1 MNILAPAVHLANQLR
16 FRTKF
21 AVLAAIVLIPLVLLG
36 TSVIHQINASI
47 EVIRSE
53 QLCQRY
59 LLDVTPVLRLSM
71 LQRALT
77 NRLLGG
83 DSTAQADLSA
93 NQEKLEAAFS
103 KLAATDRQFNTQLET
118 GDRVQRLHTGAQ
130 RLIEQAK
137 ADANQ
142 NEMFDNWND
151 QLTETLNFVYYVSAT
166 SGMVLDEDYASLFMI
181 DQSTLRLPRQINIVG
196 QLRGLA
202 SGLHDGQTLSAG
214 SRGVIK
220 SMLKNELLIHKE
232 LQQSLAL
239 LRRREPALADSIQ
252 APITS
257 AFASLDSFRADL
269 EVLIGAPSDTIT
281 GVQNLPAK
289 GNAVVAELYKAQD
302 TLQDA
307 LLNTL
312 ERRAQEKTSE
322 RLFILGMFAVLGLLL
337 VYVFSGIYSAMRR
350 TLNDALVA
358 TQLIAQGDLSAR
370 IQVRG
375 KDEMADVGNGLNH
388 MVQAFSSS
396 LAQVERS
403 SQSVSDAAERI
414 GVSIDRAKRSMSAQ
428 QSETEQV
435 ATAINEMTTSVADV
449 AQNTEG
455 AAHAAEHAS
464 QSSNAGLAKMQE
476 TRVTI
481 EALADEVER
490 SAQKVSALAQ
500 HSQQIGGVIE
510 VIRNIA
516 DQTNL
521 LALNAAIEAARAGEQ
536 GRGFAVVADEVRTL
550 ASRTQNSTEEIRRII
565 QELQLA
571 TDAAVEQ
578 MKAGKLRAKECIDS
592 ADQASTSLDA
602 INDGVEQ
609 IVGMNTQIAS
619 AAVQQ
624 HAVSEDINRNVTEI
638 RNGSVALMEG
648 IEDNAV
654 TAEELSLLA
663 GELRTVVSRFKL

>member
-1 MNILAPAVHLANQLR
+1 M
-16 FRTKF
+16 
-21 AVLAAIVLIPLVLLG
+21 
-36 TSVIHQINASI
+36 
-47 EVIRSE
+47 
-53 QLCQRY
+53 
-59 LLDVTPVLRLSM
+59 
-71 LQRALT
+71 
-77 NRLLGG
+77 
-83 DSTAQADLSA
+83 
-93 NQEKLEAAFS
+93 
-103 KLAATDRQFNTQLET
+103 
-118 GDRVQRLHTGAQ
+118 
-130 RLIEQAK
+130 
-137 ADANQ
+137 
-142 NEMFDNWND
+142 
-151 QLTETLNFVYYVSAT
+151 YYVSAT

-214 SRGVIK
+214 ARSVIK

-239 LRRREPALADSIQ
+239 LRRREPTLSDSIQ

-257 AFASLDSFRADL
+257 AFTSLDSFRADL
-269 EVLIGAPSDTIT
+269 EVLIGAPSDTIN

-307 LLNTL
+307 LLNAL
-312 ERRAQEKTSE
+312 ERRVQEKISE
-322 RLFILGMFAVLGLLL
+322 RLLILGMFVVLGLLL

-350 TLNDALVA
+350 TINDVLIA
-358 TQLIAQGDLSAR
+358 TQLIAQGDLSVR

-375 KDEMADVGNGLNH
+375 KDEMADMGNGLNH
-388 MVQAFSSS
+388 MVQAFSAS

-403 SQSVSDAAERI
+403 SQSVSDAAQRI
-414 GVSIDRAKRSMSAQ
+414 GVSIDRAKRAISAQ

-435 ATAINEMTTSVADV
+435 ATAINEMTASVADV

-464 QSSNAGLAKMQE
+464 QFSNIGLAKMQE

-571 TDAAVEQ
+571 TGDAVEQ
-578 MKAGKLRAKECIDS
+578 MKTGKLRAQECIES

-638 RNGSVALMEG
+638 RNGSLALMEG

-663 GELRTVVSRFKL
+663 GQLRTVVSRFKL

>member
-1 MNILAPAVHLANQLR
+1 MNILAPAVNLANQLR

-36 TSVIHQINASI
+36 TRVIHQINDSI

-53 QLCQRY
+53 QLGQRY

-77 NRLLGG
+77 NRLLSG
-83 DSTAQADLSA
+83 DRAAQSDLSA

-118 GDRVQRLHTGAQ
+118 GDRVQRLHMGAQ

-358 TQLIAQGDLSAR
+358 TQLIAQGDLSVR

-375 KDEMADVGNGLNH
+375 KDEMADVGNGLNR

-403 SQSVSDAAERI
+403 SQTVSDAAERI

-550 ASRTQNSTEEIRRII
+550 ASRTQNSTGEIRRII

-578 MKAGKLRAKECIDS
+578 MKAGKLRAQECIDS

-602 INDGVEQ
+602 INEGVEQ

-624 HAVSEDINRNVTEI
+624 HAVSEDINRNVTLI

>member
-1 MNILAPAVHLANQLR
+1 MNILTPAVHLANR
-16 FRTKF
+16 FRFPAKF
-21 AVLAAIVLIPLVLLG
+21 GALAIIVLIPLVLLG
-36 TSVIHQINASI
+36 MRVVNQLNDGLVTL
-47 EVIRSE
+47 RSE
-53 QLCQRY
+53 QLGQRY
-59 LLDVTPVLRLSM
+59 LLEVTPVLRLSM

-77 NRLLGG
+77 NRLLSG
-83 DSTAQADLSA
+83 DQTAQAEVSA
-93 NQEKLEAAFS
+93 NQAKLEEAFS
-103 KLAATDRQFNTQLET
+103 TLANIDRQLNAQLET
-118 GDRVQRLHTGAQ
+118 GDRVQRLHAAAQ
-130 RLIEQAK
+130 RLIDRAK
-137 ADANQ
+137 GDADQGA
-142 NEMFDNWND
+142 MFDDWND

-166 SGMVLDEDYASLFMI
+166 SGLVLDEDYASLFMI

-196 QLRGLA
+196 QLRGMA
-202 SGLHDGQTLSAG
+202 SGLRDGYPLSA
-214 SRGVIK
+214 STRGAIRSTLK
-220 SMLKNELLIHKE
+220 SEWLIHKE

-239 LRRREPALADSIQ
+239 LARREPALASSIQ
-252 APITS
+252 SPITS
-257 AFASLDSFRADL
+257 AFASLESFRADL
-269 EVLIGAPSDTIT
+269 EAVIGATSEKVS
-281 GVQNLPAK
+281 GVTNLPAK

-307 LLNTL
+307 LLNAL
-312 ERRAQEKTSE
+312 ERRVQEKTSE
-322 RLFILGMFAVLGLLL
+322 RLFILGMFGVLGVLL
-337 VYVFSGIYSAMRR
+337 VYVFSGIYAAMRR
-350 TLNDALVA
+350 TINDVMIA
-358 TQLIAQGDLSAR
+358 TQLIAQGDLSVR
-370 IQVRG
+370 IDVRG
-375 KDEMADVGNGLNH
+375 SDEMADIGNGLNH
-388 MVQAFSSS
+388 MVQAFGSS
-396 LAQVERS
+396 LAEVERS
-403 SQSVSDAAERI
+403 SQSVSDAATRM

-455 AAHAAEHAS
+455 AAHAAAHAS
-464 QSSNAGLAKMQE
+464 HSSSTGLAKMQE

-481 EALADEVER
+481 EALANEVEL

-571 TDAAVEQ
+571 TGAAVEQ
-578 MKAGKLRAKECIDS
+578 MKAGKLRAQECIES
-592 ADQASTSLDA
+592 ADHASNSLDA
-602 INDGVEQ
+602 INEGVEQ

-638 RNGSVALMEG
+638 RNGTVALMEG

-654 TAEELSLLA
+654 TADELSLLA
-663 GELRTVVSRFKL
+663 GELRNVVSRFKL

>member
-1 MNILAPAVHLANQLR
+1 MNILAPAVNLANQLR

-36 TSVIHQINASI
+36 TRVIHQINDSI

-53 QLCQRY
+53 QLGQRY

-77 NRLLGG
+77 NRLLSG
-83 DSTAQADLSA
+83 DRAAQSDLSA

-118 GDRVQRLHTGAQ
+118 GDRVQRLHMGAQ

-312 ERRAQEKTSE
+312 ERRVQEKTSE

-358 TQLIAQGDLSAR
+358 TQLIAQGDLSVR

-403 SQSVSDAAERI
+403 SQTVSDAAERI

-550 ASRTQNSTEEIRRII
+550 ASRTQNSTGEIRRII

-578 MKAGKLRAKECIDS
+578 MKAGKLRAQECIDS

-602 INDGVEQ
+602 INEGVEQ

-624 HAVSEDINRNVTEI
+624 HAVSEDINRNVTLI

>member
-1 MNILAPAVHLANQLR
+1 MNILAPAINLANRLR
-16 FRTKF
+16 FPAKF
-21 AVLAAIVLIPLVLLG
+21 GVLAIIVLIPLVLLG
-36 TSVIHQINASI
+36 TRVIHQINGSL

-53 QLCQRY
+53 QVGQRY

-77 NRLLGG
+77 NRLLSG
-83 DSTAQADLSA
+83 DRNAQADLSA
-93 NQEKLEAAFS
+93 NQLKLEDAFS

-118 GDRVQRLHTGAQ
+118 GDRVQRLHTAAQ

-202 SGLHDGQTLSAG
+202 SGLHDGQTLSSGAR
-214 SRGVIK
+214 SVIK
-220 SMLKNELLIHKE
+220 SMLKNELLVHKE

-257 AFASLDSFRADL
+257 AFVSLDSFRADL
-269 EVLIGAPSDTIT
+269 EVLIDAPSDTIT
-281 GVQNLPAK
+281 GVQNLPGK

-307 LLNTL
+307 LLNAL
-312 ERRAQEKTSE
+312 ERRVQEKTSE
-322 RLFILGMFAVLGLLL
+322 RLFILGMFAILGLLL

-350 TLNDALVA
+350 TINDVLVA
-358 TQLIAQGDLSAR
+358 TQLIAQGDLSVR

>member
-1 MNILAPAVHLANQLR
+1 MNILAPAVHLANRLR
-16 FRTKF
+16 FPTKF
-21 AVLAAIVLIPLVLLG
+21 GVLAIIILIPLVVLG
-36 TSVIHQINASI
+36 TRFIHQINDNL

-53 QLCQRY
+53 QMGQRY

-77 NRLLGG
+77 NRLLSG
-83 DSTAQADLSA
+83 DKTAQAEVSA
-93 NQEKLEAAFS
+93 NQMKLDEAFS

-118 GDRVQRLHTGAQ
+118 EDRVQRLRAGAQ
-130 RLIEQAK
+130 RLVELAK
-137 ADANQ
+137 TDVNQ
-142 NEMFDNWND
+142 SAVFDEWND
-151 QLTETLNFVYYVSAT
+151 QLTATLNFVYYVSAT

-196 QLRGLA
+196 QLRGLV
-202 SGLHDGQTLSAG
+202 SGLHEGQVLSAG
-214 SRGVIK
+214 ARSVIK
-220 SMLKNELLIHKE
+220 AMLKNELLIRKE
-232 LQQSLAL
+232 FQQSLAL
-239 LRRREPALADSIQ
+239 LRRREPALADRIQ
-252 APITS
+252 APLTS
-257 AFASLDSFRADL
+257 SFADLDSFRTDL
-269 EVLIGAPSDTIT
+269 DAVISSTGDTIS

-289 GNAVVAELYKAQD
+289 GNAVVAQLYKAQD

-307 LLNTL
+307 LLDTL
-312 ERRAQEKTSE
+312 ERRVRENTSE
-322 RLFILGMFAVLGLLL
+322 RLLILGMFAVLGLLS
-337 VYVFSGIYSAMRR
+337 VYVFSGIYSALRR
-350 TLNDALVA
+350 TIQDVLIA

-375 KDEMADVGNGLNH
+375 KDEMADVGTGLNH
-388 MVQAFSSS
+388 MVQAFSAS

-403 SQSVSDAAERI
+403 SQSVSDAATRM

-435 ATAINEMTTSVADV
+435 ATAINEMTASVADV

-476 TRVTI
+476 TRITI

-565 QELQLA
+565 QELQQA
-571 TDAAVEQ
+571 TTAAVEQ
-578 MKAGKLRAKECIDS
+578 MKAGKLRAQECIES
-592 ADQASTSLDA
+592 ADQASSSLDA

-619 AAVQQ
+619 AAIQQ
-624 HAVSEDINRNVTEI
+624 HGVSEDINRNVTEI
-638 RNGSVALMEG
+638 RNGSLALMEG
-648 IEDNAV
+648 IEDNDL
-654 TAEELSLLA
+654 TAQELSLLA

>member
-1 MNILAPAVHLANQLR
+1 MNILAPAVHLANRLR
-16 FRTKF
+16 FPTKF
-21 AVLAAIVLIPLVLLG
+21 GVLAIIVLIPLVLLG
-36 TSVIHQINASI
+36 TRVINQISDSL
-47 EVIRSE
+47 EVIRLE
-53 QLCQRY
+53 QSGQGY

-77 NRLLGG
+77 NRLLSG
-83 DSTAQADLSA
+83 DKTAQADLSA
-93 NQEKLEAAFS
+93 NQVKLEDAFS

-118 GDRVQRLHTGAQ
+118 GDRVQRLHMGAQ
-130 RLIEQAK
+130 RLVELAK

-142 NEMFDNWND
+142 SAIFDDWND
-151 QLTETLNFVYYVSAT
+151 QLTETLNFVYFISAT

-214 SRGVIK
+214 ARSVMK
-220 SMLKNELLIHKE
+220 STLKNELLIHQE

-239 LRRREPALADSIQ
+239 LGRREPGLSDSIQ
-252 APITS
+252 APINR
-257 AFASLDSFRADL
+257 AFVGLDSFRADL
-269 EVLIGAPSDTIT
+269 EAVIGATSDTIS
-281 GVQNLPAK
+281 GAQNLPAK

-307 LLNTL
+307 LLNSL
-312 ERRAQEKTSE
+312 ERRVQEKNSE
-322 RLFILGMFAVLGLLL
+322 RLSIIGMFAVFGLLL
-337 VYVFSGIYSAMRR
+337 VYAFSGIYSAMRR
-350 TLNDALVA
+350 TINDVLIA
-358 TQLIAQGDLSAR
+358 TQLIAQGDLSVR
-370 IQVRG
+370 IKVRG
-375 KDEMADVGNGLNH
+375 KDEMADVGSGLNH

-455 AAHAAEHAS
+455 AVQAAEHAS
-464 QSSNAGLAKMQE
+464 QSSNAGLEKMQE

-481 EALADEVER
+481 EALANEVER
-490 SAQKVSALAQ
+490 SAEKVSALAQ

-571 TDAAVEQ
+571 TGAAVEQ
-578 MKAGKLRAKECIDS
+578 MKAGKLRAQECIES
-592 ADQASTSLDA
+592 ADQASTSLEA

-648 IEDNAV
+648 IEDNAL
-654 TAEELSLLA
+654 TAQELSLLA

>member
-1 MNILAPAVHLANQLR
+1 MNILAPAVSLANRLR
-16 FRTKF
+16 FPAKF
-21 AVLAAIVLIPLVLLG
+21 GVLAIIVFIPLVLLG
-36 TSVIHQINASI
+36 TRVIHQINESL

-53 QLCQRY
+53 QLGQRY

-77 NRLLGG
+77 NRFLSG
-83 DSTAQADLSA
+83 DRTAQADLSA
-93 NQEKLEAAFS
+93 NQTKLEDAFS

-118 GDRVQRLHTGAQ
+118 GDRVQRLHTAAQ

-142 NEMFDNWND
+142 SEMFDNWND

-202 SGLHDGQTLSAG
+202 SGLHDGQTLSSGAR
-214 SRGVIK
+214 SVIK

-257 AFASLDSFRADL
+257 AFVSLDSFRADL

-302 TLQDA
+302 TLQEA
-307 LLNTL
+307 LLNAL
-312 ERRAQEKTSE
+312 ERRVQEKTSE
-322 RLFILGMFAVLGLLL
+322 RLFILGMFVVLGLLL

-350 TLNDALVA
+350 TIYDVLIA
-358 TQLIAQGDLSAR
+358 TQLIAKGDLSVR

-414 GVSIDRAKRSMSAQ
+414 GVSIDRAKRSMSTQ

-435 ATAINEMTTSVADV
+435 ATAINEMTASVADV

-455 AAHAAEHAS
+455 AAHAAEQAS
-464 QSSNAGLAKMQE
+464 QSSNTGLAKMQE
-476 TRVTI
+476 TRMTI

-490 SAQKVSALAQ
+490 CAQKVSALAQ

-571 TDAAVEQ
+571 TGDAVEQ
-578 MKAGKLRAKECIDS
+578 MKAGKLRAQECIES

-638 RNGSVALMEG
+638 RNGSLALMEG

-663 GELRTVVSRFKL
+663 VELRTVVSRFKL

>member
-1 MNILAPAVHLANQLR
+1 MNILAPAVHLANRLR
-16 FRTKF
+16 FPTKF
-21 AVLAAIVLIPLVLLG
+21 GVLAIIVFIPLVLLG
-36 TSVIHQINASI
+36 TRVIHQINQSL

-53 QLCQRY
+53 QLGQRY

-77 NRLLGG
+77 NRFLSG
-83 DSTAQADLSA
+83 DRTAQADLSA
-93 NQEKLEAAFS
+93 NQTKLEDAFS
-103 KLAATDRQFNTQLET
+103 KLAGTDRQLNTQLET
-118 GDRVQRLHTGAQ
+118 GDRVQRLHSGAQ
-130 RLIEQAK
+130 RLIELAK
-137 ADANQ
+137 ADADQ
-142 NEMFDNWND
+142 SAIFDHWND

-214 SRGVIK
+214 GRSVIK

-232 LQQSLAL
+232 LHQSLAL

-257 AFASLDSFRADL
+257 AFVSLDSFRADL
-269 EVLIGAPSDTIT
+269 EVLIDAPSDTIT

-289 GNAVVAELYKAQD
+289 GNAVVAQLYKAQD

-307 LLNTL
+307 LLNAL
-312 ERRAQEKTSE
+312 ERRVQEKTSE
-322 RLFILGMFAVLGLLL
+322 RLFILGMFVVLGLLL

-350 TLNDALVA
+350 TINDVLIA
-358 TQLIAQGDLSAR
+358 TQLIAQGDLSVR
-370 IQVRG
+370 VQVRG

-388 MVQAFSSS
+388 MVQAFGSS
-396 LAQVERS
+396 LAHVERS

-414 GVSIDRAKRSMSAQ
+414 GVSIDLAKRAMSAQ

-455 AAHAAEHAS
+455 AAHAAGHAS
-464 QSSNAGLAKMQE
+464 QSSNTGLAKMQE

-565 QELQLA
+565 LELQLA
-571 TDAAVEQ
+571 TGDAVEQ
-578 MKAGKLRAKECIDS
+578 MKAGKLRAQECIES

-654 TAEELSLLA
+654 TAEELTLLA
-663 GELRTVVSRFKL
+663 GELRSVVSRFKL

>member
-1 MNILAPAVHLANQLR
+1 MNILAPAVHLANRLR
-16 FRTKF
+16 FSTKF
-21 AVLAAIVLIPLVLLG
+21 GVLAVIILIPLGLLG
-36 TSVIHQINASI
+36 TRVLYQINESL

-53 QLCQRY
+53 QLGQRY

-71 LQRALT
+71 MQRALT
-77 NRLLGG
+77 NRLLSG
-83 DSTAQADLSA
+83 DKTAQADLA
-93 NQEKLEAAFS
+93 TNQVKLEEAFS
-103 KLAATDRQFNTQLET
+103 KLTATDRQYNTQLET
-118 GDRVQRLHTGAQ
+118 GDRVQRLHDGAQ
-130 RLIEQAK
+130 RLIELAK

-142 NEMFDNWND
+142 AAMFDDWSD
-151 QLTETLNFVYYVSAT
+151 QLNETLNFVYYVSAT

-214 SRGVIK
+214 ARSVIK

-252 APITS
+252 APITR

-269 EVLIGAPSDTIT
+269 EVLIGAPTDIIS
-281 GVQNLPAK
+281 GVQNLPAQ
-289 GNAVVAELYKAQD
+289 GNAVVAQLYKAQD

-307 LLNTL
+307 LLNAL
-312 ERRAQEKTSE
+312 EDRVQEKTSE
-322 RLFILGMFAVLGLLL
+322 RLFILGMFVVLGLLL

-350 TLNDALVA
+350 TINDVLVA

-388 MVQAFSSS
+388 MVQAFGSS

-403 SQSVSDAAERI
+403 SQSVSDAAQRI
-414 GVSIDRAKRSMSAQ
+414 GVSIDRAKRSMSNQ

-435 ATAINEMTTSVADV
+435 ATAINEMTASVADV

-464 QSSNAGLAKMQE
+464 QSSSAGLAKMQE

-490 SAQKVSALAQ
+490 SAQKVSALAL

-550 ASRTQNSTEEIRRII
+550 ASRTQTSTEEIRRII
-565 QELQLA
+565 QELQSA
-571 TDAAVEQ
+571 TGAAVEQ
-578 MKAGKLRAKECIDS
+578 MKAGKLRAQACIES

-602 INDGVEQ
+602 INEGVEQ

-638 RNGSVALMEG
+638 RNGSVALMDG

-654 TAEELSLLA
+654 TAQELSLLA

>member
-1 MNILAPAVHLANQLR
+1 MNILAPAVSLANRLR
-16 FRTKF
+16 FPAKF
-21 AVLAAIVLIPLVLLG
+21 GVLAIIVLIPLVLLG
-36 TSVIHQINASI
+36 TRVIHQINESL

-53 QLCQRY
+53 QLGQRY

-77 NRLLGG
+77 NRFLSG
-83 DSTAQADLSA
+83 DRAAQADLSA
-93 NQEKLEAAFS
+93 NQTKLEDAFS

-118 GDRVQRLHTGAQ
+118 GDRVQRLHTAAK

-151 QLTETLNFVYYVSAT
+151 QLTETLDFVYYVSAT

-202 SGLHDGQTLSAG
+202 SGLHDGQTLSSGAR
-214 SRGVIK
+214 SVIK

-257 AFASLDSFRADL
+257 AFVSLDSFRADL

-302 TLQDA
+302 TLQEA
-307 LLNTL
+307 LLNAL
-312 ERRAQEKTSE
+312 ERRVQEKTSE
-322 RLFILGMFAVLGLLL
+322 RLFILGMFVVLGLLL

-350 TLNDALVA
+350 TIYDVLIA
-358 TQLIAQGDLSAR
+358 TQLIAKGDLSVR
-370 IQVRG
+370 ILVRG

-435 ATAINEMTTSVADV
+435 ATAINEMTASVADV

-455 AAHAAEHAS
+455 AAQAAEHAS
-464 QSSNAGLAKMQE
+464 QSSNTGLAKMQE

-571 TDAAVEQ
+571 TGDAVEQ
-578 MKAGKLRAKECIDS
+578 MKAGKLRAQECIES

-602 INDGVEQ
+602 INGGVEQ

-638 RNGSVALMEG
+638 RNGSLALMDG

>member
-1 MNILAPAVHLANQLR
+1 MNILAPAVHLANRLR
-16 FRTKF
+16 FPTKF
-21 AVLAAIVLIPLVLLG
+21 GVLAIIVLIPLVLLG
-36 TSVIHQINASI
+36 TRVIHQINESL
-47 EVIRSE
+47 EGIRSE
-53 QLCQRY
+53 ELGQSY

-77 NRLLGG
+77 NRLLSG
-83 DSTAQADLSA
+83 DRTAQADLSA
-93 NQEKLEAAFS
+93 NQVKLEDAFS
-103 KLAATDRQFNTQLET
+103 KLAATDRQLNMQLQT

-137 ADANQ
+137 AQPNPSA
-142 NEMFDNWND
+142 MFDDWND
-151 QLTETLNFVYYVSAT
+151 QLTETLNFVYYISAT

-214 SRGVIK
+214 TRSVIK
-220 SMLKNELLIHKE
+220 SMLKTELLIRKE
-232 LQQSLAL
+232 LQQNLAL
-239 LRRREPALADSIQ
+239 LRRREPALADRIQ
-252 APITS
+252 APITN
-257 AFASLDSFRADL
+257 AFAGLDSFRADL
-269 EVLIGAPSDTIT
+269 EVLIGAPGDTIS

-289 GNAVVAELYKAQD
+289 GNAVVADLYKAQD

-307 LLNTL
+307 LMNAL
-312 ERRAQEKTSE
+312 ERRVQEKISE
-322 RLFILGMFAVLGLLL
+322 RLFILVMFAVLGLLL

-350 TLNDALVA
+350 TINDVLIA
-358 TQLIAQGDLSAR
+358 TQLIAQGDVSVR
-370 IQVRG
+370 IQIRG
-375 KDEMADVGNGLNH
+375 KDEMADMSNGLNH
-388 MVQAFSSS
+388 MVQAFGSS

-464 QSSNAGLAKMQE
+464 HSSNAGLAKMQE

-571 TDAAVEQ
+571 TGDAVEQ
-578 MKAGKLRAKECIDS
+578 MKAGKLRAQECIES

-602 INDGVEQ
+602 INDGVDQ
-609 IVGMNTQIAS
+609 IVSMNTQIAS

-638 RNGSVALMEG
+638 RSGSIALMEG

-654 TAEELSLLA
+654 TANELSSLA